1 MTKIEIS
8 TIQQKIDLIA
18 ELIFKNTQKQQTENW
33 HGIYTG
39 EFGWLLFMFYYAK
52 YSKNNKYTSLAEDY
66 AEMLLQ
72 QTANLFKLHTFSSG
86 LSGILYLFEFLRENH
101 FIDMD
106 VSDGQPAL
114 DNYIVAR
121 MRYDIQQ
128 KEYDFMHGA
137 LGVGLYFL
145 KKGDSN
151 EYIQE
156 LIDFLYD
163 TADTDNDRQIFKWES
178 FLKINKNIAVYNIAL
193 CHGVSSI
200 IIFLSRVLKSNI
212 VDKRVLEMMTGAIN
226 YILSQEIDFS
236 QFGYSFPGYIQK
248 YTPNPLSSSKMRL
261 AWCYG
266 DLGIGLA
273 LWQAGKVVQKTEWK
287 EKGLHILLQSTQ
299 RRDLAENFVVD
310 AELCHGSAGICMIF
324 RRMFLETNRSE
335 FAEAAA
341 YWLNQTLKFST
352 FEDGLAG
359 YKTFVV
365 NEWKCNDSLLMGIS
379 GIGLMLLSYLHEDE
393 QKWDE
398 MLLLS

>member
-1 MTKIEIS
+1 MESLVK
-8 TIQQKIDLIA
+8 QKIDSIA
-18 ELIFKNTQKQQTENW
+18 ECLFAKIRKKEEISL
-33 HGIYTG
+33 GLYSG
-39 EFGWLLFMFYYAK
+39 EFGILLFLLY
-52 YSKNNKYTSLAEDY
+52 YSKYTQEDKHVMFTERY
-66 AEMLLQ
+66 AEQLLNQ
-72 QTANLFKLHTFSSG
+72 LMQRTYVHTFCSG
-86 LSGILYLFEFLRENH
+86 FSGILYLFDFLREND
-101 FIDMD
+101 FIEID
-106 VSDGQPAL
+106 VNNNQPAL
-114 DNYIVAR
+114 DNYLISH
-121 MRYDIQQ
+121 MRQDFHLQR
-128 KEYDFMHGA
+128 YDFMHGA